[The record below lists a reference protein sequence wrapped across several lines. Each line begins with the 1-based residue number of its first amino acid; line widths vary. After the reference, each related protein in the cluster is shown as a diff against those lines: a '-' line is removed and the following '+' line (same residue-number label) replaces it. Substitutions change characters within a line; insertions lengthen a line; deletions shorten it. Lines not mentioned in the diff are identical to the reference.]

1 MLLKLL
7 LRSSNISRD
16 TVEIRTK
23 QMLQSAGIK
32 FEDQYIALIEN
43 AAKILQIGKDEKY
56 TFDKLIL
63 AISSTM
69 TQLISDNKS
78 KLSDTLYIKNL
89 IRNASFEGKTIPSAD
104 VFAQY
109 TLLLISCKPS
119 SYEKFLPFINAL
131 HTKTVLAIATILYL
145 MY

>member
-1 MLLKLL
+1 MMQ
-7 LRSSNISRD
+7 S
-16 TVEIRTK
+16 TGTK
-23 QMLQSAGIK
+23 Y
-32 FEDQYIALIEN
+32 EDIYIALIEN

-56 TFDKLIL
+56 TFDRLIT
-63 AISSTM
+63 STSTEM
-69 TQLISDNKS
+69 TRLIANNKA

-89 IRNASFEGKTIPSAD
+89 MREASSEGKNIPSPD

-109 TLLLISCKPS
+109 FLLLISCKPS

-131 HTKTVLAIATILYL
+131 HTKTVLAIATMLYL